1 MCYNSIMISIDTSA
15 NALPEPSS
23 SLRLELP
30 SDCDNDIDVII
41 QQYHILERPS
51 SPIPDHILERP
62 SSPITVMFDQNDDLE
77 ANVDVDVDG
86 DVDGDGDGDVDVDV
100 DVAHTDEATSLLG
113 STKIDITDSIK
124 KELLE
129 EFATMW
135 SNSANPLSKSILVK
149 ILVRAMEIVE
159 KTDIKGHDQQD
170 IVINI
175 LVEILES
182 DLVVSLHKE
191 VMLTFLKEDAG
202 DVISIVVDASK
213 GKININKLQGIVVR
227 LFKKIGG
234 CFA

>member
-77 ANVDVDVDG
+77 ANVDVDGDGDGDG
-86 DVDGDGDGDVDVDV
+86 DVDGDGDGDVD
-100 DVAHTDEATSLLG
+100 HTDEATSLLG

>member
-1 MCYNSIMISIDTSA
+1 MNYNSIMMSIDTSV
-15 NALPEPSS
+15 NPVPEPSS
-23 SLRLELP
+23 PLQLELP
-30 SDCDNDIDVII
+30 SDYDNDNDVII
-41 QQYHILERPS
+41 QQ
-51 SPIPDHILERP
+51 SPIPEHILERP
-62 SSPITVMFDQNDDLE
+62 SSPITVMLEQTDDLE
-77 ANVDVDVDG
+77 ADVVDNVFT
-86 DVDGDGDGDVDVDV
+86 GDVDVPL
-100 DVAHTDEATSLLG
+100 AHTDEATSLLG
-113 STKIDITDSIK
+113 STKIGVTVPIK

-170 IVINI
+170 VVINI

-213 GKININKLQGIVVR
+213 GKININKLEGIVVR

-234 CFA
+234 CFAQ

>member
-1 MCYNSIMISIDTSA
+1 MISIDTSA

-86 DVDGDGDGDVDVDV
+86 DGDGDGDGDVD
-100 DVAHTDEATSLLG
+100 HTDEATSLLG